1 MKLVCLTMGIKGSKL
16 HKIMRHRSSL
26 VPKGYVPISVGVND
40 ETTKRFIVHTTALSH
55 AYFLELLCRSAD
67 EYGFTNTG
75 VLRIPYE
82 TRAFEE
88 WMKKDGKHKM
98 GKAKLSMLHLL
109 GFYCSSFIHLHN
121 AVTSNLQS
129 FTLSSSPIN
138 ADQAATMAQ
147 PKALSTKEAD
157 IQMMLSTEVHLG
169 TKNCDFQME
178 RYVFKRRNDGIYI
191 INVGKTWE
199 KLQMAARV
207 IVAIE
212 NPQDIIVQSA
222 RPYGQRAVLKFA
234 QHTGAHAIAGRH
246 TPGTFTNQ
254 LQTSFS
260 EPRLLILTDPR
271 TDHQPIKE
279 AALGNIPT
287 IAFCDTDSPMRY
299 VDIGI
304 PANNK
309 GKHSIGCL
317 FWLLARMVLQ
327 MRGAISQGHK
337 WDVMVDLFFYREPEE
352 AKEEEDE
359 TAVAEYKDYGAGGA
373 IGLDDWS
380 AQIPDAQ
387 WGADA
392 AQLPIAGAPVA
403 AASWTG
409 ADAPVAAGAAD
420 GWEAVEAPVQTA
432 EGGDATGW

>member
-1 MKLVCLTMGIKGSKL
+1 MATGA
-16 HKIMRHRSSL
+16 
-26 VPKGYVPISVGVND
+26 
-40 ETTKRFIVHTTALSH
+40 TAAPLPPRQLS
-55 AYFLELLCRSAD
+55 
-67 EYGFTNTG
+67 
-75 VLRIPYE
+75 
-82 TRAFEE
+82 
-88 WMKKDGKHKM
+88 
-98 GKAKLSMLHLL
+98 
-109 GFYCSSFIHLHN
+109 
-121 AVTSNLQS
+121 Q
-129 FTLSSSPIN
+129 
-138 ADQAATMAQ
+138 
-147 PKALSTKEAD
+147 KEAD
-157 IQMMLSTEVHLG
+157 IQMMLAAEVHLG

-191 INVGKTWE
+191 INLGKTWE
-199 KLQMAARV
+199 KLMLAARV

-234 QHTGAHAIAGRH
+234 QYTGAHAIAGRH

-287 IAFCDTDSPMRY
+287 IAFCDTDSPMGY

-327 MRGAISQGHK
+327 MRGTIAPGHK

-352 AKEEEDE
+352 TKQEEEE
-359 TAVAEYKDYGAGGA
+359 EAVVPTVDYG
-373 IGLDDWS
+373 LTDYNPEQWTS
-380 AQIPDAQ
+380 QIADAQ
-387 WGADA
+387 WGGEVASPALAVQA
-392 AQLPIAGAPVA
+392 AGWTEAGAVA
-403 AASWTG
+403 AASGWE
-409 ADAPVAAGAAD
+409 VAAPPPGAASVPPATAA
-420 GWEAVEAPVQTA
+420 GWE
-432 EGGDATGW
+432 

>member
-1 MKLVCLTMGIKGSKL
+1 MA
-16 HKIMRHRSSL
+16 
-26 VPKGYVPISVGVND
+26 
-40 ETTKRFIVHTTALSH
+40 TAQ
-55 AYFLELLCRSAD
+55 R
-67 EYGFTNTG
+67 
-75 VLRIPYE
+75 V
-82 TRAFEE
+82 
-88 WMKKDGKHKM
+88 
-98 GKAKLSMLHLL
+98 
-109 GFYCSSFIHLHN
+109 
-121 AVTSNLQS
+121 
-129 FTLSSSPIN
+129 
-138 ADQAATMAQ
+138 
-147 PKALSTKEAD
+147 LSTKESD
-157 IQMMLSTEVHLG
+157 IRMMLASEVHLG

-191 INVGKTWE
+191 INLGKTWE

-234 QHTGAHAIAGRH
+234 QYTGAHAIAGRH

-271 TDHQPIKE
+271 TDHQVITFYCE
-279 AALGNIPT
+279 AALSNIPT

-327 MRGAISQGHK
+327 MRGVIAPGHK

-352 AKEEEDE
+352 SKEQQEEEVP
-359 TAVAEYKDYGAGGA
+359 ALPDYADYSAAA
-373 IGLDDWS
+373 IGADWS
-380 AQIPDAQ
+380 SGQIPDAQ
-387 WGADA
+387 WTPDMAAPIPPVASGWTADA
-392 AQLPIAGAPVA
+392 GVAGDGWDTA
-403 AASWTG
+403 AAPPT
-409 ADAPVAAGAAD
+409 AAPAVDVAPTVAPS
-420 GWEAVEAPVQTA
+420 GWE
-432 EGGDATGW
+432 